1 MLLLIIK
8 FVLEILDNYVKYN
21 LVCPR
26 YIRETAGGKSSL
38 VRSCK
43 RNDLALEITRRYSLP
58 ACKKSSRNIFLK
70 KNSLA

>member
-8 FVLEILDNYVKYN
+8 LVVEILDILNRN
-21 LVCPR
+21 LVCPK

-43 RNDLALEITRRYSLP
+43 RNNLPLEIRRRDSLP
-58 ACKKSSRNIFLK
+58 ACKKISRNLFLK